1 VNISQIRGVFMT
13 INFVFTFSVFD
24 KKSKEI
30 AELCNIPNDQRIQ
43 KVIKIMKEQNISDT
57 DFEFLK
63 LYDFYF
69 SDNLDINF

>member
-1 VNISQIRGVFMT
+1 MK

-30 AELCNIPNDQRIQ
+30 AKLCNIPNDKRIQ
-43 KVIKIMKEQNISDT
+43 QTIKIMKKNNIPNN

-69 SDNLDINF
+69 ADNPDIIF

>member
-1 VNISQIRGVFMT
+1 MT

-30 AELCNIPNDQRIQ
+30 AALCNIPNDQRIQ

-69 SDNLDINF
+69 SDNQDINF

>member
-1 VNISQIRGVFMT
+1 MT

-43 KVIKIMKEQNISDT
+43 KVIKIMKEQNIPDT

-69 SDNLDINF
+69 ADNPDIIFKKTSVDF

>member
-1 VNISQIRGVFMT
+1 MSQIRGVFMT
-13 INFVFTFSVFD
+13 INFTFTFSVFD
-24 KKSKEI
+24 KTSKEI
-30 AELCNIPNDQRIQ
+30 AGLCNIPNDQRIQ

-69 SDNLDINF
+69 ADNPDINF

>member
-1 VNISQIRGVFMT
+1 MT

-24 KKSKEI
+24 KTSKEI
-30 AELCNIPNDQRIQ
+30 AKLCNIQNDQRIQ
-43 KVIKIMKEQNISDT
+43 QAIKIMKENNMPNN

-69 SDNLDINF
+69 ADNPDINL

>member
-1 VNISQIRGVFMT
+1 MSQIRGAFMT
-13 INFVFTFSVFD
+13 INFVFTFSIFD

-69 SDNLDINF
+69 ADNPDIIF

>member
-1 VNISQIRGVFMT
+1 MRQIRGAFMT
-13 INFVFTFSVFD
+13 INFVFTFSIFD
-24 KKSKEI
+24 KTSKEI
-30 AELCNIPNDQRIQ
+30 SKLCNIPNDQRIL

-69 SDNLDINF
+69 ADNPDINF